1 VAFDT
6 TIYRGGGNSEDE
18 VNRVLNKLKKLG
30 AEVTSLDVQSIY
42 IKYGYKKEEIN
53 FLSFIIRRNKNE

>member
-1 VAFDT
+1 M
-6 TIYRGGGNSEDE
+6 
-18 VNRVLNKLKKLG
+18 LNKLKKLG

>member
-1 VAFDT
+1 ME
-6 TIYRGGGNSEDE
+6 GNSEDE

-53 FLSFIIRRNKNE
+53 FLSFNNKEE